1 MMQRPDFTMV
11 EKAEQSV
18 KAKSIHKHGFPAW
31 PSCLLRLAVI
41 ICVFASYA
49 WTAFPSYAA
58 GAEAAAPNKESN
70 KEKVVYLSFDDG
82 PGKHTREV
90 LDILREE
97 QVKATFFVLGEQAE
111 RYPELIQAAVEEGHA
126 LGNHTYN
133 HHYDELYRDFKS
145 FWKQVKQTED
155 IVNRIT
161 GFRPNLVRAPGG
173 TYGHF
178 DQNYFDLLE
187 LGGYTVMDWNV
198 DSGDSKRK
206 GVPAKEILRNSTK
219 VPAGTGSVILLMHDG
234 GAHAETVKAL
244 PGIIKYYRDQG
255 YRFDTMK
262 AEDQPVQFRVHPEG
276 KYKSRK
282 APGAEWVVEHVKFN
296 RNLWLSGKELKVEIG
311 LAAGTL
317 KPGEFRVED
326 QRIMVPLRPFMK
338 KFGGSIRW
346 DVESRTATAL
356 WKDKVIQANSVSGEL
371 KSTSA
376 NRSDDRT
383 IEGAVQ
389 SQGGT
394 IWVPLREL
402 LELMGLDVSSLQSNE
417 SEWIVKANMPL
428 AAALNFYLYRTI

>member
-1 MMQRPDFTMV
+1 MVQRAEFVMV
-11 EKAEQSV
+11 DNEQQS
-18 KAKSIHKHGFPAW
+18 AKIKPVHKHVFPKW
-31 PSCLLRLAVI
+31 SVYLLRLAVMA
-41 ICVFASYA
+41 CVFVSYVWA
-49 WTAFPSYAA
+49 AYPSYAA
-58 GAEAAAPNKESN
+58 GAEAVGSQKESN

-90 LDILREE
+90 LDILHEE
-97 QVKATFFVLGEQAE
+97 QVQATFFVLGEQAE

-133 HHYDELYRDFKS
+133 HHYDELYRDFKT
-145 FWKQVKQTED
+145 FWKQVKQTEE
-155 IVNRIT
+155 IVNRIA

-178 DQNYFDLLE
+178 DQSYFDLLE

-206 GVPAKEILRNSTK
+206 GVPAKEILRNATK
-219 VPAGTGSVILLMHDG
+219 VPAGTSSVIVLMHDG

-244 PGIIKYYRDQG
+244 PEVIQYYRDHG

-282 APGAEWVVEHVKFN
+282 APGTEWIEDHVKAN
-296 RNLWLSGKELKVEIG
+296 SNLWLTGKELKIEIG
-311 LAAGTL
+311 LAAATL
-317 KPGEFRVED
+317 KQGEFRVED

-338 KFGGSIRW
+338 KFGGSTRW
-346 DVESRTATAL
+346 DVESRTATAV
-356 WKDKVIQANSVSGEL
+356 WKDRVIQADSVSGEL
-371 KSTSA
+371 KTTSTSLLHD
-376 NRSDDRT
+376 ST
-383 IEGAVQ
+383 IQGGVQ

-402 LELMGLDVSSLQSNE
+402 LEMMGLNLSSLHAND
-417 SEWIVKANMPL
+417 SEWVVKANMPL
-428 AAALNFYLYRTI
+428 AAALSIYLHRTI

>member
-1 MMQRPDFTMV
+1 MIRRTDFRVV
-11 EKAEQSV
+11 EKEEQSL
-18 KAKSIHKHGFPAW
+18 KAQPIHKHASPAW
-31 PSCLLRLAVI
+31 PSCLLRLAVM

-49 WTAFPSYAA
+49 WTAYPSEAA
-58 GAEAAAPNKESN
+58 GAEAVVPKNESN
-70 KEKVVYLSFDDG
+70 SEKVVYLSFDDG

-97 QVKATFFVLGEQAE
+97 QVQATFFVLGEEAE

-133 HHYDELYRDFKS
+133 HHYDELYSDFKS
-145 FWKQVKQTED
+145 FWKQVKQTEE

-206 GVPAKEILRNSTK
+206 GVPAKEILRNATK
-219 VPAGTGSVILLMHDG
+219 VPSDTSSVIVLMHDG

-244 PGIIKYYRDQG
+244 PGIIEYYRDHG
-255 YRFDTMK
+255 YRFDTMN
-262 AEDQPVQFRVHPEG
+262 AENQPVQFRVHPEG

-282 APGAEWVVEHVKFN
+282 APGAEWVTEHVKAN
-296 RNLWLSGKELKVEIG
+296 RNLWLTGKELKVEIG
-311 LAAGTL
+311 LAAATL
-317 KPGEFRVED
+317 KQGEFRVED

-346 DVESRTATAL
+346 DVESRTATAV
-356 WKDKVIQANSVSGEL
+356 WKDRVIQADSVRGEL

-376 NRSDDRT
+376 SLSNDRT
-383 IEGAVQ
+383 IQGAVQ
-389 SQGGT
+389 GQGGT

-402 LELMGLDVSSLQSNE
+402 LELMGLDVSSLQSDE
-417 SEWIVKANMPL
+417 SEWIVKANLPL